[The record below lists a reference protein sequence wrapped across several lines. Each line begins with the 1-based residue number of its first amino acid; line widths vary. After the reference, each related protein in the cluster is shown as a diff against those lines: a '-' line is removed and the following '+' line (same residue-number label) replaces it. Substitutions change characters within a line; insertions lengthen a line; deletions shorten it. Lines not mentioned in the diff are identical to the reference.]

1 MGNYTIIADPRVKD
15 DLKDAKE
22 YLNSKR
28 KEYGTKFL
36 KEYEQTLR
44 SLQQNPF
51 FQVRYKDIHCLPLK
65 EFNYMIHFKV
75 DDTEKTVHIFA
86 VLTTYVNPDKNWL

>member
-1 MGNYTIIADPRVKD
+1 MEKYTIIADPRVKD

-36 KEYEQTLR
+36 EEYKQTLR
-44 SLQQNPF
+44 TLQQNPF

-75 DDTEKTVHIFA
+75 DDTEKKVHIFA
-86 VLTTYVNPDKNWL
+86 VLSTHVNPDKNWL

>member
-1 MGNYTIIADPRVKD
+1 MEKYTIIADPRVKD

-65 EFNYMIHFKV
+65 EFKYMIHFKV
-75 DDTEKTVHIFA
+75 DDTEKTVHLFA
-86 VLTTYVNPDKNWL
+86 VLSTHLNPDKNWL

>member
-1 MGNYTIIADPRVKD
+1 MEKHTIIADPRVKD

-28 KEYGTKFL
+28 KEYAAKFL
-36 KEYEQTLR
+36 KEYKQTLR

-51 FQVRYKDIHCLPLK
+51 FKCATRTFIAAP
-65 EFNYMIHFKV
+65 
-75 DDTEKTVHIFA
+75 
-86 VLTTYVNPDKNWL
+86 